1 MSFTIYM
8 ESTPNPEVM
17 KFVANK
23 ILTEDSIEL
32 LNNKNSDQV
41 PLAMELFK
49 FPFIKSIFISYN
61 FISITKNNDID
72 WHDISTEVRQFIN
85 SYLNKNDFV
94 NNFKSSSDIEAD
106 LKNDNII
113 QHKLIDTENL
123 SDFEKNIVS
132 IIDQYIQPAVAADG
146 GSIVFKSFED
156 GVVYVILKGACSGC
170 PSSTITLKQGI
181 ESLLKQKLGN
191 DIKEVVAYN
200 G

>member
-1 MSFTIYM
+1 MNFTIYM

-32 LNNKNSDQV
+32 LNNKNSDKV

-72 WHDISTEVRQFIN
+72 WHEISTEVREFIN
-85 SYLNKNDFV
+85 NYLNKNGFV
-94 NNFKSSSDIEAD
+94 NNFKSYANTEVKP
-106 LKNDNII
+106 KNDNII
-113 QHKLIDTENL
+113 EGTATDTENL
-123 SDFEKNIVS
+123 SDIEKEIVS

-146 GSIVFKSFED
+146 GSIVFKSYQD
-156 GVVYVILKGACSGC
+156 GIVYVILKGACSGC

-181 ESLLKQKLGN
+181 ENLLKQKLGSQ
-191 DIKEVVAYN
+191 IKEVTAYN

>member
-1 MSFTIYM
+1 MNFTIYM

-32 LNNKNSDQV
+32 LNNKNSNQV

-72 WHDISTEVRQFIN
+72 WHEISTEVREFIN
-85 SYLNKNDFV
+85 NYLNKKGFV
-94 NNFKSSSDIEAD
+94 NNFKSSANVESE
-106 LKNDNII
+106 LLNDDII
-113 QHKLIDTENL
+113 QHKKIDTKNL

-146 GSIVFKSFED
+146 GSIVFKSFEE

-181 ESLLKQKLGN
+181 EKLLKQKLGN
-191 DIKEVVAYN
+191 DIKEVMAYN

>member
-1 MSFTIYM
+1 M

-23 ILTEDSIEL
+23 ILTEDSIEI

-72 WHDISTEVRQFIN
+72 WYEISTEVREFIN
-85 SYLNKNDFV
+85 NYLNKNGFV
-94 NNFKSSSDIEAD
+94 NNFKSSENIVSQ
-106 LKNDNII
+106 LKDDDII
-113 QHKLIDTENL
+113 QHKQIDTKNL

-132 IIDQYIQPAVAADG
+132 IIEQYIQPAVAADG
-146 GSIVFKSFED
+146 GSIVFKSFEE

-181 ESLLKQKLGN
+181 ENLLKQKLGN
-191 DIKEVVAYN
+191 DIKEVMAYN

>member
-1 MSFTIYM
+1 MNFTIYM

-23 ILTEDSIEL
+23 ILTEDSVEL

-72 WHDISTEVRQFIN
+72 WHEISTEVREFIN
-85 SYLNKNDFV
+85 NYLNKNGFV
-94 NNFKSSSDIEAD
+94 NNFKSSENIESQ
-106 LKNDNII
+106 LKDDDII
-113 QHKLIDTENL
+113 QHKQIDTKNL

-146 GSIVFKSFED
+146 GSIVFKSFEE

-181 ESLLKQKLGN
+181 ENLLKQKLGN
-191 DIKEVVAYN
+191 DIKEVMAYN

>member
-1 MSFTIYM
+1 MNFTIYM
-8 ESTPNPEVM
+8 ESTPNPKVM

-49 FPFIKSIFISYN
+49 LPFIKSIFISYN

-72 WHDISTEVRQFIN
+72 WYEISTEVREFIN
-85 SYLNKNDFV
+85 NYLNKNGFV
-94 NNFKSSSDIEAD
+94 NNFKSSANIEAHLKNDDIVQHKQIDAVNLSDIE
-106 LKNDNII
+106 K
-113 QHKLIDTENL
+113 E
-123 SDFEKNIVS
+123 IVS

-146 GSIVFKSFED
+146 GSIVFKSYKD
-156 GVVYVILKGACSGC
+156 GIVYVILKGACSGC
-170 PSSTITLKQGI
+170 PSSTFTLKNGI
-181 ESLLKQKLGN
+181 ENMLKEMVPGKVQSVSA
-191 DIKEVVAYN
+191 IN

>member
-1 MSFTIYM
+1 MNYTIYM

-72 WHDISTEVRQFIN
+72 WHEISTEVREFIN
-85 SYLNKNDFV
+85 NYLNKKGFV
-94 NNFKSSSDIEAD
+94 NNFKSSANVESE
-106 LKNDNII
+106 LLNDDII
-113 QHKLIDTENL
+113 QHKKIDTKNL

-132 IIDQYIQPAVAADG
+132 IIEQYIQPAVAADG
-146 GSIVFKSFED
+146 GSIVFKSFEE

-181 ESLLKQKLGN
+181 ENLLKQKLGN
-191 DIKEVVAYN
+191 DIKEVMAYN

>member
-1 MSFTIYM
+1 MNYTIYM

-72 WHDISTEVRQFIN
+72 WHEISTEVREFIN
-85 SYLNKNDFV
+85 NYLNKKGFV
-94 NNFKSSSDIEAD
+94 NNFKSSANVESE
-106 LKNDNII
+106 LLNDDII
-113 QHKLIDTENL
+113 QHKKIDTKNL

-146 GSIVFKSFED
+146 GSIVFKSFEE

-181 ESLLKQKLGN
+181 ENLLKQKLGN
-191 DIKEVVAYN
+191 DIKEVMAYN

>member
-1 MSFTIYM
+1 MNFTIYM
-8 ESTPNPEVM
+8 ENTPNPEVM

-23 ILTEDSIEL
+23 ILTEDSIEM

-72 WHDISTEVRQFIN
+72 WYEISTEVREFIN
-85 SYLNKNDFV
+85 NYLNKNNFV
-94 NNFKSSSDIEAD
+94 NNFKSYANTEVKSKNDDVIEDAAIDTKNLSDIE
-106 LKNDNII
+106 K
-113 QHKLIDTENL
+113 E
-123 SDFEKNIVS
+123 IVS
-132 IIDQYIQPAVAADG
+132 IINQYIQPAVAADG
-146 GSIVFKSFED
+146 GSIVFKSYED
-156 GVVYVILKGACSGC
+156 GIVYVILKGACSGC

-181 ESLLKQKLGN
+181 ENLLKQKLGSQ
-191 DIKEVVAYN
+191 IEEVKACN

>member
-1 MSFTIYM
+1 MNFTIYM

-72 WHDISTEVRQFIN
+72 WYEISTEVREFIN
-85 SYLNKNDFV
+85 NYLNKNGFV
-94 NNFKSSSDIEAD
+94 NNFKNYANVEVTPKIDNIIEDTTIDTETLSDIE
-106 LKNDNII
+106 K
-113 QHKLIDTENL
+113 E
-123 SDFEKNIVS
+123 IVS

-146 GSIVFKSFED
+146 GSIVFKSYED
-156 GVVYVILKGACSGC
+156 GIVYVILKGACSGC

-181 ESLLKQKLGN
+181 ENLLKQKLGSH
-191 DIKEVVAYN
+191 IKEVTAYN

>member
-1 MSFTIYM
+1 MNFTIYM

-32 LNNKNSDQV
+32 LNNKNSEQV

-61 FISITKNNDID
+61 FISITKNYDID
-72 WHDISTEVRQFIN
+72 WYEISTEVREFIN
-85 SYLNKNDFV
+85 NYLNKNGFV
-94 NNFKSSSDIEAD
+94 NNFKSSANIDAE
-106 LKNDNII
+106 LKNDDII
-113 QHKLIDTENL
+113 QHKQIDTENL
-123 SDFEKNIVS
+123 SDVEKEIIS

-146 GSIVFKSFED
+146 GSIVFKSYKD
-156 GVVYVILKGACSGC
+156 GIVHVILKGACSGC

-181 ESLLKQKLGN
+181 ENLLKQKLGGQ
-191 DIKEVVAYN
+191 IKEVTAYN

>member
-1 MSFTIYM
+1 MNYTIYM

-49 FPFIKSIFISYN
+49 FPYIKSIFISYN

-72 WHDISTEVRQFIN
+72 WHEISTEVREFIN
-85 SYLNKNDFV
+85 NYLNKNGFV
-94 NNFKSSSDIEAD
+94 NNFKSSENIESQ
-106 LKNDNII
+106 LKDYDII
-113 QHKLIDTENL
+113 QHKQIDTKNL

-132 IIDQYIQPAVAADG
+132 IIEQYIQPAVAADG
-146 GSIVFKSFED
+146 GSIVFKSFEE

-181 ESLLKQKLGN
+181 ENLLKQKLGN
-191 DIKEVVAYN
+191 DIKEVMAYN

>member
-8 ESTPNPEVM
+8 ESTPNPKVM

-61 FISITKNNDID
+61 FISITKNNDIE
-72 WHDISTEVRQFIN
+72 WHEISTEVREFIN
-85 SYLNKNDFV
+85 NYLNKNGFV
-94 NNFKSSSDIEAD
+94 NNFKSSENIESQI
-106 LKNDNII
+106 KNDDII
-113 QHKLIDTENL
+113 QHKQIDTKNL

-132 IIDQYIQPAVAADG
+132 IIEQYIQPAVAADG
-146 GSIVFKSFED
+146 GSIVFKSFEE

-181 ESLLKQKLGN
+181 ENLLKQKLGN
-191 DIKEVVAYN
+191 DIKEVMAYN

>member
-1 MSFTIYM
+1 MNFTIYM

-32 LNNKNSDQV
+32 LNNKKSDQV

-72 WHDISTEVRQFIN
+72 WHEISTEVREFIN
-85 SYLNKNDFV
+85 NYLNKNGFV
-94 NNFKSSSDIEAD
+94 NNFKSSENIESQ
-106 LKNDNII
+106 LKDDDII
-113 QHKLIDTENL
+113 QHKQIDTKNL

-132 IIDQYIQPAVAADG
+132 IIEQYIQPAVAADG
-146 GSIVFKSFED
+146 GSIVFKSFEE

-181 ESLLKQKLGN
+181 ENLLKQKLGN
-191 DIKEVVAYN
+191 DIKEVMAYN

>member
-1 MSFTIYM
+1 MNYTIYM

-32 LNNKNSDQV
+32 FNNKNSNQV

-61 FISITKNNDID
+61 FISITKNSDID
-72 WHDISTEVRQFIN
+72 WHEISTEVREFIN
-85 SYLNKNDFV
+85 NYLNKKGFV
-94 NNFKSSSDIEAD
+94 NNFKSSANVESE
-106 LKNDNII
+106 LLNDDII
-113 QHKLIDTENL
+113 QHKKIDTKNL

-146 GSIVFKSFED
+146 GSIVFKSFEE

-181 ESLLKQKLGN
+181 ENLLKQKLGN
-191 DIKEVVAYN
+191 DIKEVMAYN

>member
-1 MSFTIYM
+1 MNFTIYM

-32 LNNKNSDQV
+32 LNNKNSNQV

-72 WHDISTEVRQFIN
+72 WHEISTEVREFIN
-85 SYLNKNDFV
+85 NYLNKKGFV
-94 NNFKSSSDIEAD
+94 NNFKSSANVESE
-106 LKNDNII
+106 LLNDDII
-113 QHKLIDTENL
+113 QHKKIDTKNL

-146 GSIVFKSFED
+146 GSIVFKSFEE

-181 ESLLKQKLGN
+181 ENLLKQKLGN
-191 DIKEVVAYN
+191 DIKEVMAYN

>member
-1 MSFTIYM
+1 MNFTIYM

-32 LNNKNSDQV
+32 LNNKNSNQV

-72 WHDISTEVRQFIN
+72 WHEISTEVREFIN
-85 SYLNKNDFV
+85 NYLNKNGFV
-94 NNFKSSSDIEAD
+94 NNFKSSENIESQI
-106 LKNDNII
+106 KNDDII
-113 QHKLIDTENL
+113 QHKQIDTKNL

-132 IIDQYIQPAVAADG
+132 IIEQYIQPAVAADG
-146 GSIVFKSFED
+146 GSIVFKSFKE

-181 ESLLKQKLGN
+181 ENLLKQKLGN
-191 DIKEVVAYN
+191 DIKEVMAYN

>member
-32 LNNKNSDQV
+32 LNNKNSNQV

-72 WHDISTEVRQFIN
+72 WHEISTEVREFIN
-85 SYLNKNDFV
+85 NYLNKKGFV
-94 NNFKSSSDIEAD
+94 NNFKSSANVESE
-106 LKNDNII
+106 LLNDNII
-113 QHKLIDTENL
+113 QHKKIDTKNL

-146 GSIVFKSFED
+146 GSIVFKSFEE

-181 ESLLKQKLGN
+181 ENLLKQKLGN
-191 DIKEVVAYN
+191 DIKEVMAYN

>member
-8 ESTPNPEVM
+8 ESTPNPKVM

-72 WHDISTEVRQFIN
+72 WHEISTEVREFIN
-85 SYLNKNDFV
+85 NYLNKNGFV
-94 NNFKSSSDIEAD
+94 NNFKSSENIESQI
-106 LKNDNII
+106 KNDDII
-113 QHKLIDTENL
+113 QHKQIDTKNL

-132 IIDQYIQPAVAADG
+132 IIEQYIQPAVAADG
-146 GSIVFKSFED
+146 GSIVFKSFEE

-170 PSSTITLKQGI
+170 PSSTFTFKQGI
-181 ESLLKQKLGN
+181 ENLLKQKLGN
-191 DIKEVVAYN
+191 DIKEVMAYN

>member
-1 MSFTIYM
+1 MNFTIYM

-72 WHDISTEVRQFIN
+72 WYDISTEVRQFIN
-85 SYLNKNDFV
+85 NYLNKNGFV
-94 NNFKSSSDIEAD
+94 NNFKSSADIEAD

-113 QHKLIDTENL
+113 QHKLIDTKNL

-191 DIKEVVAYN
+191 DIKEVMAYN

>member
-1 MSFTIYM
+1 MNYTIYM

-32 LNNKNSDQV
+32 LNNKNSNQV

-72 WHDISTEVRQFIN
+72 WYEISTEVREFIN
-85 SYLNKNDFV
+85 NYLNKKGFV
-94 NNFKSSSDIEAD
+94 NKFKSSANVESE
-106 LKNDNII
+106 LLNDDII
-113 QHKLIDTENL
+113 QHKQIDTKNL

-132 IIDQYIQPAVAADG
+132 IIEQYIQPAVAADG
-146 GSIVFKSFED
+146 GSIVFKSFEE

-181 ESLLKQKLGN
+181 ENLLKQKLGN
-191 DIKEVVAYN
+191 DIKEVMAYN

>member
-1 MSFTIYM
+1 MNFTIYM

-23 ILTEDSIEL
+23 ILTEDSIEM
-32 LNNKNSDQV
+32 LNDKNSDQV

-72 WHDISTEVRQFIN
+72 WYEISTEVREFIN
-85 SYLNKNDFV
+85 NYLNKNNFV
-94 NNFKSSSDIEAD
+94 NNFKSYANTEVKSKNDDVIEDAAIDTKNLSDIE
-106 LKNDNII
+106 K
-113 QHKLIDTENL
+113 E
-123 SDFEKNIVS
+123 IVS
-132 IIDQYIQPAVAADG
+132 IINQYIQPAVAADG
-146 GSIVFKSFED
+146 GSIIFKSYED
-156 GVVYVILKGACSGC
+156 GIVYVILKGACSGC

-181 ESLLKQKLGN
+181 ENLLKQKLGSQ
-191 DIKEVVAYN
+191 IKEVTAYN

>member
-1 MSFTIYM
+1 MNFTIYM

-72 WHDISTEVRQFIN
+72 WHEISTEVREFIN
-85 SYLNKNDFV
+85 NYLNKNGFV
-94 NNFKSSSDIEAD
+94 NNFKSSENIESQI
-106 LKNDNII
+106 KNDDII
-113 QHKLIDTENL
+113 QHKQIDTKNL

-132 IIDQYIQPAVAADG
+132 IIEQYIQPAVAADG
-146 GSIVFKSFED
+146 GSIVFKSFEE

-181 ESLLKQKLGN
+181 ENLLKQKLGN
-191 DIKEVVAYN
+191 DIKEVMAYN

>member
-1 MSFTIYM
+1 MNYTIYM

-72 WHDISTEVRQFIN
+72 WYDISTEVRQFIN
-85 SYLNKNDFV
+85 NYLNKNGFV
-94 NNFKSSSDIEAD
+94 NNFKSSADIEVD

-181 ESLLKQKLGN
+181 ENLLKQKLGN
-191 DIKEVVAYN
+191 DIKEVMAYN

>member
-1 MSFTIYM
+1 M

-32 LNNKNSDQV
+32 LNNKNSNQV

-72 WHDISTEVRQFIN
+72 WHEISTEVREFIN
-85 SYLNKNDFV
+85 NYLNKKGFV
-94 NNFKSSSDIEAD
+94 NNFKSSANVESE
-106 LKNDNII
+106 LLNDDII
-113 QHKLIDTENL
+113 QHKKINTKNL

-146 GSIVFKSFED
+146 GSIAFKSFEK

-181 ESLLKQKLGN
+181 ENLLKQKLGN
-191 DIKEVVAYN
+191 DIKEVMAYN

>member
-8 ESTPNPEVM
+8 ESTPNPKVM

-72 WHDISTEVRQFIN
+72 WHEISSEVREFIN
-85 SYLNKNDFV
+85 NYLNKNGFV
-94 NNFKSSSDIEAD
+94 NNFKSSENIESQI
-106 LKNDNII
+106 KNDDII
-113 QHKLIDTENL
+113 QHKQIDTKNL

-146 GSIVFKSFED
+146 GSIVFKSFEE

-181 ESLLKQKLGN
+181 ENLLKQKLGN
-191 DIKEVVAYN
+191 DIKEVMAYN

>member
-1 MSFTIYM
+1 MNFTIYM

-72 WHDISTEVRQFIN
+72 WHEISSEVREFIN
-85 SYLNKNDFV
+85 NYLNKNGFV
-94 NNFKSSSDIEAD
+94 NNFKSSENIESQ
-106 LKNDNII
+106 LKDDDII
-113 QHKLIDTENL
+113 QHKQIDTKNL

-132 IIDQYIQPAVAADG
+132 IIEQYIQPAVAADG
-146 GSIVFKSFED
+146 GSIVFKSFEE

-181 ESLLKQKLGN
+181 ENLLKQKLGN
-191 DIKEVVAYN
+191 DIKEVMAYN

>member
-1 MSFTIYM
+1 MNFTIYM

-23 ILTEDSIEL
+23 ILTEDSIEM

-61 FISITKNNDID
+61 FISITKNNDSD
-72 WHDISTEVRQFIN
+72 WYEISTEIREFIN
-85 SYLNKNDFV
+85 NYLNKNGFV
-94 NNFKSSSDIEAD
+94 NNFKSYANTEVKSKNDDVIEDAAIDTKNLSDIE
-106 LKNDNII
+106 K
-113 QHKLIDTENL
+113 E
-123 SDFEKNIVS
+123 IVS
-132 IIDQYIQPAVAADG
+132 IINQYIQPAVAADG
-146 GSIVFKSFED
+146 GSIVFKSYED
-156 GVVYVILKGACSGC
+156 GIVHVILKGACSGC

-181 ESLLKQKLGN
+181 ENLLKQKLGGQ
-191 DIKEVVAYN
+191 IKEVTAYN

>member
-1 MSFTIYM
+1 MNFTIYM

-72 WHDISTEVRQFIN
+72 WHEISTEVREFIN
-85 SYLNKNDFV
+85 NYLNKNGFV
-94 NNFKSSSDIEAD
+94 NNFKSSANIESE
-106 LKNDNII
+106 LKNDDII
-113 QHKLIDTENL
+113 QHKKIDTKNL

-146 GSIVFKSFED
+146 GSIVFKSFEE

-181 ESLLKQKLGN
+181 ENLLKQKLGN
-191 DIKEVVAYN
+191 DIKEVMAYN

>member
-1 MSFTIYM
+1 M

-32 LNNKNSDQV
+32 LNNKNSNQV

-72 WHDISTEVRQFIN
+72 WHEISTEVREFIN
-85 SYLNKNDFV
+85 NYLNKKGFV
-94 NNFKSSSDIEAD
+94 NNFKSSANVESE
-106 LKNDNII
+106 LLNDDII
-113 QHKLIDTENL
+113 QHKKIDTKNL

-132 IIDQYIQPAVAADG
+132 IIEQYIQPAVAADG
-146 GSIVFKSFED
+146 GSIVFKSFEE

-181 ESLLKQKLGN
+181 ENLLKQKLGN
-191 DIKEVVAYN
+191 DIKEVMAYN

>member
-1 MSFTIYM
+1 MNFTIYM

-72 WHDISTEVRQFIN
+72 WHEISSEVREFIN
-85 SYLNKNDFV
+85 NYLNKNGFV
-94 NNFKSSSDIEAD
+94 NNFKSSENIESQ
-106 LKNDNII
+106 LKDDDII
-113 QHKLIDTENL
+113 QHKQFDTKNL

-132 IIDQYIQPAVAADG
+132 IIEQYIQPAVAADG
-146 GSIVFKSFED
+146 GSIVFKSFEE

-181 ESLLKQKLGN
+181 ENLLKQKLGN
-191 DIKEVVAYN
+191 DIKEVMAYN

>member
-1 MSFTIYM
+1 MNFTIYM
-8 ESTPNPEVM
+8 ESTPNPKVM

-72 WHDISTEVRQFIN
+72 WHEISTEVREFIN
-85 SYLNKNDFV
+85 NYLNKNGFV
-94 NNFKSSSDIEAD
+94 NNFKSSENIESQI
-106 LKNDNII
+106 KNDDII
-113 QHKLIDTENL
+113 QHKQIDTKNL

-132 IIDQYIQPAVAADG
+132 IIEQYIQPAVAADG
-146 GSIVFKSFED
+146 GSIVFKSFEE

-181 ESLLKQKLGN
+181 ENLLKQKLGN
-191 DIKEVVAYN
+191 DIKEVMAYN

>member
-1 MSFTIYM
+1 MNYTIYM

-72 WHDISTEVRQFIN
+72 WHEISTEVREFIN
-85 SYLNKNDFV
+85 NYLNKNGFV
-94 NNFKSSSDIEAD
+94 NNFKSSENIESQ
-106 LKNDNII
+106 LKDDDII
-113 QHKLIDTENL
+113 QHKQIDTKNL

-132 IIDQYIQPAVAADG
+132 IIEQYIQPAVAADG
-146 GSIVFKSFED
+146 GSIIFKSFEE

-181 ESLLKQKLGN
+181 ENLLKQKLGN
-191 DIKEVVAYN
+191 DIKEVMAYN

>member
-72 WHDISTEVRQFIN
+72 WHEISTEVREFIN
-85 SYLNKNDFV
+85 NYLNKNGFV
-94 NNFKSSSDIEAD
+94 NNFKSSENIESQ
-106 LKNDNII
+106 LKDDDSI
-113 QHKLIDTENL
+113 QHKQIDTKNL

-132 IIDQYIQPAVAADG
+132 IIEQYIQPAVAADG
-146 GSIVFKSFED
+146 GSIVFKSFEE

-181 ESLLKQKLGN
+181 ENLLKQKLGN
-191 DIKEVVAYN
+191 DIKEVMAYN